1 MQFRLFLSIF
11 YLVKENDRIVGIA
24 WNTKSQSHFVLVN
37 SKNCYLINYSTNYF
51 NPVELARRPAQLK
64 MFV

>member
-11 YLVKENDRIVGIA
+11 YLVKENDHIVGIS
-24 WNTKSQSHFVLVN
+24 WNTKSHSHFVLVN
-37 SKNCYLINYSTNYF
+37 SKICNLMNYSTNYF
-51 NPVELARRPAQLK
+51 NPVELARRLAQLK